1 MSPTIQGGKSGTN
14 PAREAQPLLTRE
26 KEASQIRALH
36 NEKCPPGVPDA
47 KQKFPEEAK
56 THTNNDP
63 GSPAHARAH
72 GTTTER
78 MRGNEE
84 YGGPR
89 RVPGSPT
96 RAPAPGR
103 PGSAP
108 RGNRLGATAGK
119 LRAGWARG
127 GALLTH
133 AVLLLSLGGDPARH
147 GGAGRSPLEPPLP
160 PPLLGQETLRL
171 GRHLPFLPRRDR
183 MGRKKFAAEAVSC
196 GTGRAERR
204 GPDGKGRERRREAGR
219 RPTAA
224 RPGARALGPARGVPR
239 GTQAAVPSP
248 RTPARCTH
256 RATHILYFLM
266 NTVHLANTN
275 LRPTVLTL
283 DPPLCTASTTLYQV
297 PQALL

>member
-1 MSPTIQGGKSGTN
+1 MSPNIQGGKGGTD

-63 GSPAHARAH
+63 RSPAHAGAH

-84 YGGPR
+84 HGGPR
-89 RVPGSPT
+89 RVPRFPT
-96 RAPAPGR
+96 RALAPGG

-108 RGNRLGATAGK
+108 RGNRLGAAAGK
-119 LRAGWARG
+119 LHTGRARG

-219 RPTAA
+219 RPAAA
-224 RPGARALGPARGVPR
+224 RPGARALSPARRVPR
-239 GTQAAVPSP
+239 GTQAAAPSP
-248 RTPARCTH
+248 RTPCTLH
-256 RATHILYFLM
+256 APCNSH
-266 NTVHLANTN
+266 
-275 LRPTVLTL
+275 
-283 DPPLCTASTTLYQV
+283 PLL
-297 PQALL
+297 

>member
-1 MSPTIQGGKSGTN
+1 MSPTIQGGKGGTD
-14 PAREAQPLLTRE
+14 PARETQPLLTRE
-26 KEASQIRALH
+26 KEALQIRALH

-47 KQKFPEEAK
+47 KQKFPEEVK
-56 THTNNDP
+56 THTNNNP
-63 GSPAHARAH
+63 GSPAHAGAH

-78 MRGNEE
+78 MRRNEE
-84 YGGPR
+84 HGGPR
-89 RVPGSPT
+89 RVPGFPT
-96 RAPAPGR
+96 RAPAPGG

-108 RGNRLGATAGK
+108 RGNRLGAAAGK
-119 LRAGWARG
+119 LRAGRARG

-171 GRHLPFLPRRDR
+171 GRHLPFLPRRHR

-219 RPTAA
+219 RLAVA
-224 RPGARALGPARGVPR
+224 RPGARALGQARLVPR
-239 GTQAAVPSP
+239 GAQAAAPSP
-248 RTPARCTH
+248 RTPCTH
-256 RATHILYFLM
+256 SATHILYFPL
-266 NTVHLANTN
+266 NTVLLAPTN
-275 LRPTVLTL
+275 LHRTILTL
-283 DPPLCTASTTLYQV
+283 HPLLCTTSSTLYRV
-297 PQALL
+297 PHTLL